1 MQPHS
6 VNTDNSY
13 LYGAL
18 LFNLLL
24 LDMLFHSSV
33 TACGR
38 QQKILHAI

>member
-6 VNTDNSY
+6 VNTENSY

-24 LDMLFHSSV
+24 LDVLFHSSV

-38 QQKILHAI
+38 QKKILRAV

>member
-33 TACGR
+33 IACG
-38 QQKILHAI
+38 KKKKHAV